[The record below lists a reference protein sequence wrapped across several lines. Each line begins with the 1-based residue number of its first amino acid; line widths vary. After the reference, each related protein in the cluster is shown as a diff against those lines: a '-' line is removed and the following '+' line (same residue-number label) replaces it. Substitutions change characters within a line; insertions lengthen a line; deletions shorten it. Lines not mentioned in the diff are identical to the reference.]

1 MHLPRGFFALA
12 LCFSV
17 FASLG
22 VAPLQRPVSYSQL
35 MPLMHWQKEFQIIE
49 GKDRGRVVPFVLQR
63 DAADDK
69 SWSLTFGDYARA
81 RLRRAADGSMI
92 MDRLDLITAKNYI
105 VYDPPLPLFPG
116 EHTAA
121 GSSVRQTNYRM
132 YSAESGK
139 LKRAG
144 IATHEIKRVL
154 PWKFTTPAGVM
165 DGYYMEIEHGM
176 ELEYNSHLQMT
187 LGLGCRPDEGPIY
200 GSSYYKLIKLGVF
213 TETKTAVAA
222 LARP

>member
-1 MHLPRGFFALA
+1 
-12 LCFSV
+12 
-17 FASLG
+17 
-22 VAPLQRPVSYSQL
+22 
-35 MPLMHWQKEFQIIE
+35 MPLAYWQKEFQIIE

-63 DAADDK
+63 DPADDK

-105 VYDPPLPLFPG
+105 VYDPPLALFPG
-116 EHTAA
+116 EHASA
-121 GSSVRQTNYRM
+121 LSPVRQTNYKM

-154 PWKFTTPAGVM
+154 PWQFTTPAGVM

-176 ELEYNSHLQMT
+176 ELEYHSHLQMT
-187 LGLGCRPDEGPIY
+187 LGLGCRLDEGPIY
-200 GSSYYKLIKLGVF
+200 GSSYYKLKKLGVF
-213 TETKTAVAA
+213 TETKTAIAA
-222 LARP
+222 LAKPS